1 MGTFYQRAGIFDKRI
16 TLSIPANKIWLQRS
30 PVEKPIDYQ
39 LVTTQQQIQGYKIMS
54 DLNSGK
60 FKWRVSLEKRMKYQK
75 KDKG

>member
-39 LVTTQQQIQGYKIMS
+39 LVITQQQIQGYKIMS